1 MRDPTT
7 VFGMDDSRDD
17 DVVVVLPWWQ
27 NPWNLAVLALAA
39 LFLAASAGYL
49 VGTRDD
55 PASSHNAVDTG
66 FLQDMRIHHE
76 QAVVMS
82 RIYRAAA
89 PDGSPI
95 LRTIASEIE
104 LAQTFEAGRFV
115 QLLRIFGEAET
126 NESDVA
132 MIWMGHSVPLEQMD
146 GMASDEELDLLAG
159 SSGAEAD
166 ALFARLMIA
175 HHEGGVAMAQ
185 YAARHGSNPEVTAM
199 AEAMARAQ
207 RGEIAELRR
216 VAGL

>member
-7 VFGMDDSRDD
+7 VSFVDDSLDD
-17 DVVVVLPWWQ
+17 DVLVLPWWQ
-27 NPWNLAVLALAA
+27 NPWNIVVMALAA
-39 LFLAASAGYL
+39 LFLAAAAGFWL
-49 VGTRDD
+49 GARDD
-55 PASSHNAVDTG
+55 RAADHNSVDTG

-89 PDGSPI
+89 PDGSPV

-104 LAQTFEAGRFV
+104 VAQTFEAGRFV

-132 MIWMGHSVPLEQMD
+132 MTWMGHSVPLEQMD
-146 GMASDEELDLLAG
+146 GMASPEDLDLLA
-159 SSGAEAD
+159 SLSGTAAD
-166 ALFARLMIA
+166 DLFARLMIA
-175 HHEGGVAMAQ
+175 HHEGGVAMAE

-199 AEAMARAQ
+199 ATAMARAQ
-207 RGEIAELRR
+207 RGEIAELERLLIR
-216 VAGL
+216 